1 MGFSA
6 AGITIIKSLFEAVF
20 SNSYSIQNVPASE
33 LYMKGLKSHL
43 PGARLKFLLHKYHT
57 REDLIPQMQCIIQV
71 DISTD
76 INLCYW
82 SKLKSLEV
90 GIFRD
95 PEEEIPSSHA
105 YCMVL

>member
-76 INLCYW
+76 INLCY
-82 SKLKSLEV
+82 
-90 GIFRD
+90 
-95 PEEEIPSSHA
+95 
-105 YCMVL
+105 